1 MSTMVIILAGNSE
14 IGAHVHSESGSYYLE
29 RGGSGHLHSL
39 MPPVRV
45 PNSEK
50 KYYKSKIIF
59 NPDYG
64 RFYRLITHIETY
76 INLFPSI
83 YILLPTFFSVL
94 SLVRRVFDYSKKS
107 ALFLYW
113 MSQRCSERGQTKMF
127 ARASATKS

>member
-1 MSTMVIILAGNSE
+1 MPLTDQMAERLLLIGAPFSELPFYMSTMVIILAGNSE

-29 RGGSGHLHSL
+29 RGGSGHLHSP

-64 RFYRLITHIETY
+64 RFYRLITHIESY

-83 YILLPTFFSVL
+83 YILLPTLFS
-94 SLVRRVFDYSKKS
+94 SFEFSIKS
-107 ALFLYW
+107 F
-113 MSQRCSERGQTKMF
+113 
-127 ARASATKS
+127 